1 MRFKNLEDKCQYY
14 RKTTDYKIIPN
25 GYTLLMLDGVCFS
38 KRIKNK
44 FKKPFDSDFI
54 NMMNETAKYLVEH
67 LQGAKIAYTQSDEI
81 SILVTDFDTPQT
93 DLLYG
98 GRLCKIQSIAAAM
111 ATAKFNQLYT
121 LYQIEKNLYDFTKTD
136 FESTLYTGND
146 VYNMIKDSQLF
157 EFDCKCWM
165 VPNENDMFAHF
176 LWRNLDCIKNSK
188 QQTAQTYLPHKQ
200 LLGKTAD
207 EGISML
213 KDKKDID
220 WNNFNDGNKYGR
232 LIFKKEVELEWN
244 GMPYKRNKFVIENGF
259 PLSEEGN
266 KERFINLIGLNDGT
280 VL

>member
-1 MRFKNLEDKCQYY
+1 MKFKNLEDKCQYY

-38 KRIKNK
+38 RLIKNN
-44 FKKPFDSDFI
+44 FKKPFDDDFI

-111 ATAKFNQLYT
+111 ATSEFNRQFILY
-121 LYQIEKNLYDFTKTD
+121 YIDKYKDEHPEKVIEKMKLA
-136 FESTLYTGND
+136 
-146 VYNMIKDSQLF
+146 Q
-157 EFDCKCWM
+157 FDCKCWM

-176 LWRNLDCIKNSK
+176 LWRNIDCIKNSK

-200 LLGKTAD
+200 LVGKTTD
-207 EGISML
+207 EGIAML
-213 KDKKDID
+213 KEEKDID
-220 WNNFNDGNKYGR
+220 WNTFDSGKKYGR
-232 LIFKKEVELEWN
+232 LIFKRELELEWN
-244 GMPYKRNKFVIENGF
+244 GMPYTRKKFIIENGF

-266 KERFINLIGLNDGT
+266 KEKFLDLIGS
-280 VL
+280 